1 MDYNRVFHVLHFE
14 VSLGQTQAA
23 IFLADDVF
31 AVSFAGWFHHVR
43 KNHGE
48 LARTNNRRRQPGCPG
63 EWLVAGQCRPCGFP
77 SADCF
82 WDKGFPPV
90 AVLNPGLGGEEE
102 CR

>member
-48 LARTNNRRRQPGCPG
+48 LARTTTYVGDLAA
-63 EWLVAGQCRPCGFP
+63 LVNG
-77 SADCF
+77 
-82 WDKGFPPV
+82 
-90 AVLNPGLGGEEE
+90 
-102 CR
+102 